1 MRIVNFK
8 KGGKP
13 TLGVRMNG
21 ELIDLSI
28 AAKDLPKDLGGLLA
42 AGKGALKKAETAAKK
57 ATKRAVVKGRVSY
70 LPPIAN
76 PGKIICIGLNY
87 RDHASEASMKVPDY
101 PVLFLRYANSLVGHK
116 QPMIRP
122 KLSKHFD
129 YEAELVAVIGKKG
142 RHIPKSK
149 ALDHVAGYSIFNEG
163 SVRDYQMKASQ
174 WTMGKNFD
182 GTGGFG
188 PEFVTADEL
197 PKGAKGLAIQ
207 CRLNGKTLQDSNTS
221 NMIFDVAT
229 LVSTASQAMT
239 LEPGDIIVT
248 GTPSGVGFV
257 RKPPVYM
264 KHGDTCE
271 IEIEKIGVLSNPI
284 RNEKR

>member
-13 TLGVRMNG
+13 TLGVRRNG

-28 AAKDLPKDLGGLLA
+28 AAKDLPQDLGGLLA
-42 AGKGALKKAETAAKK
+42 AGKSALKKAETAAKK
-57 ATKRAVVKGRVSY
+57 ATKRAVVKGRISY

-87 RDHASEASMKVPDY
+87 RDHAAEAKMKVPDY
-101 PVLFLRYANSLVGHK
+101 PVLFLRYANSLVAHK

-142 RHIPKSK
+142 RHIPKTR

-163 SVRDYQMKASQ
+163 SIRDYQMKASQ

-197 PKGAKGLAIQ
+197 PKGAKGLGIQ
-207 CRLNGKTLQDSNTS
+207 CRLNGKVLQDSTTS

-257 RKPPVYM
+257 RKPAVYM

-271 IEIEKIGVLSNPI
+271 IEIENIGVLSNPI
-284 RNEKR
+284 QNEK